1 MRTLALHAAVAA
13 AYITLGALVPQLL
26 ISWVEGVGFYLLG
39 VWGVPAVV
47 RRLR

>member
-1 MRTLALHAAVAA
+1 MRTLALHAVVAA
-13 AYITLGALVPQLL
+13 AYVMLGVLVPQLL

-39 VWGVPAVV
+39 VWVVPALV